1 MAAHGYQCGCGSPGC
16 GRATAPRITRR
27 QFMASASAATLG
39 GLALPITGCPHPRE
53 EEAERWLRF
62 AHITDAQICDEE
74 SPARAVRFDP
84 LIDTAWRP
92 QEAYAAHVL
101 DATLSVVNAQHA
113 ERPLDFLVYTG
124 DAMELGQYN
133 ELRWFLD
140 VFDGKWVVADSGQ
153 RDGVERSLPPE
164 LNPKLGFQAKGLD
177 QDIPWYAV
185 YGNHDGLAV
194 GNFHIETYA
203 PSPRQWIAPLLRP
216 AARIIGL
223 HAFPDRP
230 NYLWP
235 VDDRSPAVIRG
246 SEEPPLERETL
257 QLQLGKLE
265 AGPIAPDEDRRF
277 VGRQGFVEEHFHTE
291 TTPHGHGFTE
301 ANRGQGHAYYTARPR
316 EDVPL
321 RLIVLDTTS
330 TAPLPGW
337 PFYYGVMR
345 REQFNSFLKPE
356 LKAAKE
362 AGEYVLILSHHPSHD
377 FRVPHLGPTVGTLE
391 FRAFLASQ
399 PHVLAHL
406 CGHSHRN
413 RVEKVRGQYLE
424 IETASLIDYPQEGR
438 LIEIYH
444 YPASGGFRIDG
455 AMFSHME
462 DPTLLS
468 AESFQRATID
478 AEQHRRKAVAEGEAR
493 HLAFPSPHDAARQQ
507 DWPNGAAN
515 QVLEDPFAA
524 LPGPHSPEQ
533 KHGRS
538 EHREFSIEM
547 RR

>member
-1 MAAHGYQCGCGSPGC
+1 MAPHGYQRGCGSPRC
-16 GRATAPRITRR
+16 GRATGPGMTRR
-27 QFMASASAATLG
+27 QFIASAAALG
-39 GLALPITGCPHPRE
+39 GLALPTTGCPHPPE
-53 EEAERWLRF
+53 EEPERWLRF
-62 AHITDAQICDEE
+62 AHITDAHVCDEE
-74 SPARAVRFDP
+74 SPARAVRFEP
-84 LIDTAWRP
+84 LIEEAWRP
-92 QEAYAAHVL
+92 QEAYTAQVL
-101 DATLSVVNAQHA
+101 DATLSAVNARHA
-113 ERPLDFLVYTG
+113 ERPLDFLAYTG
-124 DAMELGQYN
+124 DATELGQYN

-140 VFDGKWVVADSGQ
+140 VFDGKWVVPDSGEP
-153 RDGVERSLPPE
+153 DGGERPLPPE
-164 LNPKLGFQAKGLD
+164 LNPKLGFQAEGLD
-177 QDIPWYAV
+177 RDIPWYAV
-185 YGNHDGLAV
+185 HGNHDGLAV

-203 PSPRQWIAPLLRP
+203 PSPRQWTAPLLRP

-223 HAFPDRP
+223 HGFPDRP

-235 VDDRSPAVIRG
+235 LDDRSPAFIRG
-246 SEEPPLERETL
+246 GEELPLEPRTL

-277 VGRQGFVEEHFHTE
+277 LGRQGFVEEHFRTE
-291 TTPHGHGFTE
+291 TAPHGHGFTE
-301 ANRGQGHAYYTARPR
+301 ANREQGRAYYSARPR

-330 TAPLPGW
+330 TAPLLGW

-345 REQFNSFLKPE
+345 REQFNTFLKPE
-356 LKAAKE
+356 LEAARE
-362 AGEYVLILSHHPSHD
+362 AGEYVLILSHHPSRD
-377 FRVPHLGPTVGTLE
+377 FRFPHFGPAVGTLE

-438 LIEIYH
+438 LIEIHH
-444 YPASGGFRIDG
+444 YPLSGGFRIDG
-455 AMFSHME
+455 AMVSHLE

-478 AEQHRRKAVAEGEAR
+478 AEQHRRKTVKQDAASP
-493 HLAFPSPHDAARQQ
+493 LAFPNPHEAARQQ
-507 DWPNGAAN
+507 GWPPGAAY
-515 QVLEDPFAA
+515 QVPEAAFAA
-524 LPGPHSPEQ
+524 LPGPHSPDQ

-538 EHREFSIEM
+538 EDREFSIEL